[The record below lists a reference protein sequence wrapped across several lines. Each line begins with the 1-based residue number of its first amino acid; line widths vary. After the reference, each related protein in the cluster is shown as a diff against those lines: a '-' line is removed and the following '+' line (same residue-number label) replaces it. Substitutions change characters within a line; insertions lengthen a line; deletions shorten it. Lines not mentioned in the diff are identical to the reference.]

1 MDRLTLSGRNAGA
14 IVISA
19 CALGVMLA
27 VTPLTIPLC
36 AQSTSQQGPYRMEIV
51 LERRDGNVWRAV
63 DPGLVLDQNDRV
75 RFRFQT
81 NFSGHLYVMNQSTSG
96 TYSLLF
102 PRDETGRDN
111 QVQAGKEYLVPAT
124 QAWFRVAGPAGH
136 EVVYWMVT
144 PAEIREEGEPKY
156 VPLPPPTPKEKRLP
170 DSMTPRCN
178 DALFRARGECID
190 TSAGPRGV
198 TVRELL
204 PDNLAQ
210 IDRRAQANA
219 PELMFLRKQN
229 TAVVSS
235 PMPLK
240 GPVIYEF
247 RLAHK

>member
-1 MDRLTLSGRNAGA
+1 MNRLTLSRCNAGGRR
-14 IVISA
+14 ISA

-124 QAWFRVAGPAGH
+124 QAWRAPD
-136 EVVYWMVT
+136 T
-144 PAEIREEGEPKY
+144 P
-156 VPLPPPTPKEKRLP
+156 
-170 DSMTPRCN
+170 C
-178 DALFRARGECID
+178 
-190 TSAGPRGV
+190 
-198 TVRELL
+198 
-204 PDNLAQ
+204 
-210 IDRRAQANA
+210 
-219 PELMFLRKQN
+219 
-229 TAVVSS
+229 
-235 PMPLK
+235 
-240 GPVIYEF
+240 
-247 RLAHK
+247 RLAPDYRAPFRHEETAASTCQRCSGSSRRDGR